1 MMELGNIL
9 YQLTFGLVTKLVSLC
24 NTMYSFLFTSFKV
37 GSLNIQL
44 WALLSGGLL
53 TTLII
58 MFFVK
63 KVVPFI

>member
-1 MMELGNIL
+1 MMEFGNIF
-9 YQLTFGLVTKLVSLC
+9 YQLTFGVVTKLVSLC
-24 NTMYSFLFTSFKV
+24 DTLYIFLFTSFKV

-58 MFFVK
+58 MFIVK

>member
-1 MMELGNIL
+1 MEFGNIL

-24 NTMYSFLFTSFKV
+24 DTMYNFLFSSFKV

-53 TTLII
+53 TTIII
-58 MFFVK
+58 MFIIK
-63 KVVPFI
+63 RVVPLI

>member
-1 MMELGNIL
+1 MMDFGSIL
-9 YQLTFGLVTKLVSLC
+9 YQLTFGVVTKLVSLC
-24 NTMYSFLFTSFKV
+24 DTMYNFLFSSFKV

-58 MFFVK
+58 MLFVK

>member
-1 MMELGNIL
+1 MMEFGNIL

-24 NTMYSFLFTSFKV
+24 DTMYNFLFSSFKV

-58 MFFVK
+58 MFIVK
-63 KVVPFI
+63 RVVPLI

>member
-24 NTMYSFLFTSFKV
+24 DTMYNFLFTSFKV

-58 MFFVK
+58 MFIIK
-63 KVVPFI
+63 KVVPLI

>member
-24 NTMYSFLFTSFKV
+24 DTMYIFLFTSFKV

-58 MFFVK
+58 MFIIK
-63 KVVPFI
+63 SVVPLI

>member
-1 MMELGNIL
+1 MEFGNIL

-24 NTMYSFLFTSFKV
+24 DTMYNFLFSSFKV

-58 MFFVK
+58 MFIIK
-63 KVVPFI
+63 RVVPLI